1 MDTLKT
7 GKEIMKREIIN
18 NNYKEV
24 FEQINLI
31 EKLLESAE
39 TNKCKIDL
47 EYNNLKMLSFESKLT
62 KTNNVE
68 LEKKLELATQNKHK
82 NDLEYNRLK
91 DYYVANFSHAI
102 VTEKA
107 IEKIEDFLSH
117 NKCKVLLE
125 IGSGFGLWSA
135 LINLYIKKKEN
146 VVSVIATDK
155 IKYSDHK
162 LYYDVKQLDYES
174 AIKECNE
181 KYDETLVPCL
191 FLCWPPRDENV
202 ASNSLKQFKG
212 NYLIF
217 IGEESGNVA
226 TPEFFNIL
234 EEEWDGVSP
243 SKGWEVNDD
252 NYFNIPRWHGVG
264 DSIIFYK
271 RKVHPEKKG
280 VPADGRK
287 SKRRRQTSKR
297 KYKPRRQT
305 SKRKYKPRR
314 QTSKRKYKPRRQ
326 SSKRKSKRRRQS
338 SKRHS

>member
-39 TNKCKIDL
+39 TNKCKIDS
-47 EYNNLKMLSFESKLT
+47 EYYNLTQSSFESKLT

-181 KYDETLVPCL
+181 KYDETVAPCL
-191 FLCWPPRDENV
+191 FLCWPPLNKDV
-202 ASNSLKQFKG
+202 ASKSLKLFKG

-217 IGEESGNVA
+217 IGEESGGTVA

-252 NYFNIPRWHGVG
+252 NYFNIPQWYGVG
-264 DSIIFYK
+264 DSIFFYQ

-297 KYKPRRQT
+297 KYKPRRQS
-305 SKRKYKPRR
+305 SKRK
-314 QTSKRKYKPRRQ
+314 SKRRRQ